1 MQELLNI
8 RPLDGEAVLAAQKR
22 WDAVAKPLHGLGKL
36 EDMIAQIAGIQ
47 GSGEVALAPRC
58 ALVFCSDNGVV
69 AQGVSQSESA
79 VTRLVARSIAEGE
92 ANVNLMAAV
101 SGTDVLAVDIG
112 MNEEVDHPAILV
124 RKVSRG
130 TGDISLGPAMTR
142 AQAEEA
148 VRAGMALA
156 GEMKARGYRM
166 IATGE
171 MGIGN
176 TTTSAAVACALLGC
190 APESIA
196 GRGAGLSDEGLARKA
211 AVIARALEVNR
222 PDARDALDVL
232 SKVGGYDI
240 AGMTGA
246 FLGGAVHRVPVV
258 IDGVISAVAALL
270 AVSLCPQAR
279 DFMLPS
285 HISREPAARLVME
298 RLGLEPIVHA
308 DMALGEGTGA
318 VALFPLLD
326 MAANVYRGTHT
337 FCRLGMDAYT
347 PQGGGA

>member
-1 MQELLNI
+1 MQELLNVQ
-8 RPLDGEAVLAAQKR
+8 PLDEAAVLAAKKR
-22 WDAVAKPLHGLGKL
+22 WDAVAKPLHGLGRL
-36 EDMIAQIAGIQ
+36 EDMIARIAGIQ
-47 GSGEVALAPRC
+47 GSDEAALAPRC

-69 AQGVSQSESA
+69 AQGVSQSESV
-79 VTRLVARSIAEGE
+79 VTQLVARSIAEGE

-112 MNEEVDHPAILV
+112 MNEEIDHPAILV
-124 RKVSRG
+124 RKAARG

-142 AQAEEA
+142 AQAEET
-148 VRAGMALA
+148 VRAGMALV

-176 TTTSAAVACALLGC
+176 TTTATAVACAMLGC
-190 APESIA
+190 APERIA
-196 GRGAGLSDEGLARKA
+196 GRGAGLSDAGLARKV
-211 AVIARALEVNR
+211 AVIERALEVNR

-232 SKVGGYDI
+232 AKVGGYDI

-258 IDGVISAVAALL
+258 IDGAISAVAALL
-270 AVSLCPQAR
+270 AVSLCPTAR
-279 DFMLPS
+279 AYMLPS
-285 HISREPAARLVME
+285 HVSREPAAGLIME
-298 RLGLEPIVHA
+298 RLGLMPVVHA

-337 FCRLGMDAYT
+337 FGRLGMDAYT